1 MRGARERGIT
11 LIELLVTIA
20 LIALVTV
27 SVLFGSGAVA
37 NSRMKGATTMIA
49 GAIRVAY
56 SRASATSRPNRIVFD
71 IDGSRVVLEETTD
84 TMLVKKDDTTGGA
97 QAQTQ
102 EERDA
107 TEQAQ
112 RIVKGP
118 QAPRASFR
126 AVKALGFDE
135 ADSGGGRSLG
145 KGVKFHRIETGH
157 SPDGQTTGRAYL
169 YFWPGGRTERAAI
182 HITTEGAN
190 GPDDGITILVSPLT
204 GRVHT
209 VKGSKS
215 LPPLRDDGTSSER
228 EETSF

>member
-11 LIELLVTIA
+11 LVELLVTIA
-20 LIALVTV
+20 LIALVTT

-37 NSRMKGATTMIA
+37 NSRMRGATTMIA

-56 SRASATSRPNRIVFD
+56 SRASATSRPNRLVFD
-71 IDGSRVVLEETTD
+71 IDGSKV
-84 TMLVKKDDTTGGA
+84 DTTGGA
-97 QAQTQ
+97 EAQTQ

-107 TEQAQ
+107 IEQAQ

-118 QAPRASFR
+118 QAPRATFR
-126 AVKALGFDE
+126 PVKALGFDE

-190 GPDDGITILVSPLT
+190 GPDDGITVIVSPLT
-204 GRVHT
+204 GRVRT
-209 VKGSKS
+209 VKGGKS
-215 LPPLRDDGTSSER
+215 LEPLRDDGTSSER